1 MEETNIGSK
10 YWLFYFVEV
19 TPVDVF
25 GSGDIGY
32 VVSSFNSCKQRG
44 LKRMKDDGDWYL
56 RSGVA
61 PRCSTNNKKLTGV
74 TSFT

>member
-1 MEETNIGSK
+1 M
-10 YWLFYFVEV
+10 F
-19 TPVDVF
+19 F

-32 VVSSFNSCKQRG
+32 VVSSFNSCKRRG
-44 LKRMKDDGDWYL
+44 LKRMKDDGDWQL
-56 RSGVA
+56 TSGVA